1 MAISIIKEHY
11 AQLNPFSNI
20 NTEYSMDLSKEVEA
34 SIEKLADL
42 SDKLEKLEGSIVYI
56 GSGDDAAYMSLF
68 PAEVKVGVDRW
79 YSVNNDIIHNKLWPF
94 LDNLTKIKNNI
105 RAKILNDSYL
115 RISVFDDKNLERKI
129 SDIYLVKSE
138 FNGNT
143 DEFINS
149 IRDNLENLKEN
160 PLDNVKMLIIKGIAK
175 NIDYLEMSKILNNGG
190 YMLIGDKY
198 FTDNNLYPLKNS
210 GMEIIDKDLTLPVL
224 RELSGEPYIVKGYVL
239 RKE

>member
-1 MAISIIKEHY
+1 
-11 AQLNPFSNI
+11 
-20 NTEYSMDLSKEVEA
+20 MDLSKEVEA

-42 SDKLEKLEGSIVYI
+42 SDKLEELEGSIVYV